1 MRGSPRPDVSLLT
14 GQACGHGRR
23 QHALTYKP
31 HVAEYLLVL
40 LIRATAFRAAASTAH
55 AGRAAWRPVPP
66 QRAGHMQTRRDRS
79 EGRRNRVT
87 EYTGI
92 HVHVPALVADFLPAS
107 QQSFSLEAD
116 PLRGHDGCRV
126 PRLNIQLQSRNLQLM
141 DRPQCKR
148 LQRAGSCSA
157 AAC

>member
-66 QRAGHMQTRRDRS
+66 QRAGHMQTCRDRS

-116 PLRGHDGCRV
+116 P
-126 PRLNIQLQSRNLQLM
+126 P
-141 DRPQCKR
+141 
-148 LQRAGSCSA
+148 
-157 AAC
+157 